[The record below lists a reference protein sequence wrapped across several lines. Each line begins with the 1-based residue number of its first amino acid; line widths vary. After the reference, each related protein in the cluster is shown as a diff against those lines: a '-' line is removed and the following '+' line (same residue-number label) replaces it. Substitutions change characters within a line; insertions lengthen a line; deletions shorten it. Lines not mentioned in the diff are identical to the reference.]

1 MSNFIEQIAKY
12 VMKYAN
18 SYGIAVH
25 SPIIAQAILESAGGT
40 SELAVNAHN
49 YFGLKYRSGR
59 CKTCSSVYTKVGS
72 EQNKDGSYTS
82 STMQWCEFSNMENGV
97 IGYFDFINIAN
108 YSNLKGVT
116 DPETYLRNIK
126 ADGYATSLDY
136 VDNLM
141 TVIKKYNLTKYD
153 KEEKKMSN
161 SSLASYK
168 KISPHKNSPRNHAI
182 DTITIHCYVGQV
194 SVESAGSWFSNP
206 NAKCSCNYVIGSDGR
221 IGLIVDEGD
230 RSWCTS
236 SSSNDNRAVTIEC
249 ASDKTEPYAVNS
261 KVYASLINL
270 ITDICKRNNI
280 KELKWEGDKN
290 LIGQVSKQNMT
301 VHRWFANKS
310 CPGEYLYSRHGQ
322 IASEVNKR
330 LGVSGS
336 GQTNSNAGN
345 SSISFPAT
353 PFSVKVLISDLNYRS
368 QPSMSGAVKGQT
380 GKGAFTITEVKN
392 GWGKLKSGVGW
403 IYLENPEYCTVLG
416 KTTSA
421 ATQNDSSYKV
431 RITAS
436 VLNVRKG
443 AGTNYAIATQVKKGE
458 VYTIVA
464 EQKSGNSTWGKL
476 KSGAGWISLGYTE
489 KV

>member
-12 VMKYAN
+12 VMKYAS
-18 SYGIAVH
+18 SYKIAVY
-25 SPIIAQAILESAGGT
+25 SPIIAQAILESASGT

-59 CKTCSSVYTKVGS
+59 CKTCSGIYTKVGS

-82 STMQWCEFSNMENGV
+82 STMQWCKFNNMENGV

-116 DPETYLRNIK
+116 DPEIYLRNIK

-141 TVIKKYNLTKYD
+141 AVIKKYNLTKYD

-161 SSLASYK
+161 SSLVSYK

-194 SVESAGSWFSNP
+194 SVEDAGSWFSNP
-206 NAKCSCNYVIGSDGR
+206 NAKCSCNYVIGTDGR

-290 LIGQVSKQNMT
+290 LIGQVNKQNMT

-330 LGVSGS
+330 LGISGTGQASSNVS
-336 GQTNSNAGN
+336 NSTT
-345 SSISFPAT
+345 SFPTT
-353 PFSVKVLISDLNYRS
+353 PFSVKVLVSDLNYRS
-368 QPSMSGAVKGQT
+368 QPSMSGTVKGQT
-380 GKGAFTITEVKN
+380 GKGTFTITEVKN

-403 IYLENPEYCTVLG
+403 IWLENPLYCTVKGTVASSQAAQTQASSKKSVEETAKEVIQG
-416 KTTSA
+416 KWGNGGERKKRLEA
-421 ATQNDSSYKV
+421 AGYSY
-431 RITAS
+431 S
-436 VLNVRKG
+436 
-443 AGTNYAIATQVKKGE
+443 QVQAAVNRLCK
-458 VYTIVA
+458 
-464 EQKSGNSTWGKL
+464 
-476 KSGAGWISLGYTE
+476 
-489 KV
+489 